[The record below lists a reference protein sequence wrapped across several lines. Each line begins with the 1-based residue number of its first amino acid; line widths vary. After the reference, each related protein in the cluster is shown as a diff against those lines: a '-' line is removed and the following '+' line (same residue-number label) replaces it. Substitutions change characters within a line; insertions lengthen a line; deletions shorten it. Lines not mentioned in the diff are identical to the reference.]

1 MFALKNLFLQLLQGE
16 ILHERNVIL
25 QCVHYIVQ
33 QNFFGFDEGNMPG
46 TITVAAE
53 VKDTPSSQTNNPLVK
68 IEL

>member
-1 MFALKNLFLQLLQGE
+1 
-16 ILHERNVIL
+16 
-25 QCVHYIVQ
+25 VHYIVQ

>member
-1 MFALKNLFLQLLQGE
+1 
-16 ILHERNVIL
+16 
-25 QCVHYIVQ
+25 VHYIVQ

-46 TITVAAE
+46 RPTITVAAE